1 VNLGGPRPWQPLATG
16 AVVEGAGL
24 VAAGGVGLLL
34 PLPVLGASL
43 GYLGG
48 AAIILSHWRR
58 RRFGAAN
65 LVTLARVVGT
75 SWVLGLTLQ
84 ALLGQ
89 LTPGGLL
96 AIVVVGTACLV
107 LDGVDGAVARARG
120 ETSAFGAR
128 FDMETDAALLLAL
141 SLAVPVLGVT
151 GWWVLAI
158 GGLRYGYVAAGW
170 IAPRRIRRALRIT
183 LPYRYS
189 RKVVAVIQG
198 VTLLA
203 ALALELT
210 GVAAA
215 VPALPPILLAGS
227 LTTLVWSFGRDVA
240 WQLRGAGGGR
250 AGRGVGSLT

>member
-16 AVVEGAGL
+16 AVVGGAGL
-24 VAAGGVGLLL
+24 AAAGGVGLLL

-48 AAIILSHWRR
+48 AAIILAHWRR

-89 LTPGGLL
+89 LPPGGLL
-96 AIVVVGTACLV
+96 AMVVVGTCCLV

-141 SLAVPVLGVT
+141 CVAVPALGLA
-151 GWWVLAI
+151 GWWAVAI

-170 IAPRRIRRALRIT
+170 IAPRRIRTVLRIP
-183 LPYRYS
+183 LPFHYS

-198 VTLLA
+198 VTLVV
-203 ALALELT
+203 ALALGLT
-210 GVAAA
+210 GAAAA

-227 LTTLVWSFGRDVA
+227 LATLLWSFGRDIA
-240 WQLRGAGGGR
+240 WQLRTAGE
-250 AGRGVGSLT
+250 

>member
-24 VAAGGVGLLL
+24 AAAGGVGLLL
-34 PLPVLGASL
+34 PLPALGASL

-48 AAIILSHWRR
+48 AAIILAYWTR

-65 LVTLARVVGT
+65 LVTLGRVVGT
-75 SWVLGLTLQ
+75 SWVIGLTLQ
-84 ALLGQ
+84 ALLGR
-89 LTPGGLL
+89 LSDAGLL
-96 AIVVVGTACLV
+96 AMVVVGTCCLV
-107 LDGVDGAVARARG
+107 LDGVDGKVARARG

-141 SLAVPVLGVT
+141 CVAVPALGLA
-151 GWWVLAI
+151 GWWAVAI

-170 IAPRRIRRALRIT
+170 IAPRRIRTALQIP
-183 LPYRYS
+183 LPYHYS

-203 ALALELT
+203 ALALGLT
-210 GVAAA
+210 GIAAV
-215 VPALPPILLAGS
+215 VPALPSILLAGS
-227 LTTLVWSFGRDVA
+227 LTTLVWSFGRDIV
-240 WQLRGAGGGR
+240 WQLRAPR
-250 AGRGVGSLT
+250 AG

>member
-24 VAAGGVGLLL
+24 AAAGGVGLLL

-48 AAIILSHWRR
+48 AAIILAHWRR

-89 LTPGGLL
+89 LPPGGLL
-96 AIVVVGTACLV
+96 AMVVVGTCCLV

-141 SLAVPVLGVT
+141 SLAVPALGVT

-158 GGLRYGYVAAGW
+158 GGLRYAYVAAGW
-170 IAPRRIRRALRIT
+170 FAPRRIRAT
-183 LPYRYS
+183 LQIPLPHHYS
-189 RKVVAVIQG
+189 RKVIAVIQG

-215 VPALPPILLAGS
+215 VPAVPPILLAGS
-227 LTTLVWSFGRDVA
+227 LATLVWSFGRDVV
-240 WQLRGAGGGR
+240 WQLRAAREGPT
-250 AGRGVGSLT
+250 RGLVP

>member
-1 VNLGGPRPWQPLATG
+1 MNLAGPRPWQPLATG

-24 VAAGGVGLLL
+24 AAAGGVGLLL
-34 PLPVLGASL
+34 PLPALGASL

-48 AAIILSHWRR
+48 AVIILAYWTR

-75 SWVLGLTLQ
+75 SWVIGLTLQ
-84 ALLGQ
+84 SLLGQ
-89 LTPGGLL
+89 LSEGGLL
-96 AIVVVGTACLV
+96 AMVVVGTCCLV

-120 ETSAFGAR
+120 EASTFGAR

-141 SLAVPVLGVT
+141 CLAVPALGIA
-151 GWWVLAI
+151 GWWAVAI
-158 GGLRYGYVAAGW
+158 GGLRYGYVMAGW
-170 IAPRRIRRALRIT
+170 IAPRRVRTALRIP
-183 LPYRYS
+183 LPYHYS
-189 RKVVAVIQG
+189 GKVVAVVQG

-215 VPALPPILLAGS
+215 VPVLPPILLAGS
-227 LTTLVWSFGRDVA
+227 LATLVWSFGRDVV
-240 WQLRGAGGGR
+240 WQLRAAGEGKPTEGL
-250 AGRGVGSLT
+250 VP